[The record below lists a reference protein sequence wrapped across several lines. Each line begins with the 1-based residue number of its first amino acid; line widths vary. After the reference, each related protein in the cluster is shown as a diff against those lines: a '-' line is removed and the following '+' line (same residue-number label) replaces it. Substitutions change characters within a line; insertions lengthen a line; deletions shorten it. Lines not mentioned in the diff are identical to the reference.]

1 IAPHFD
7 VVIWRSLVNAPDAAE
22 IQAQW
27 RRRVAGAAMVEP
39 PPDPDAQ
46 AEYLFT
52 HLTQQRCLLVLD
64 NLESVM
70 GAGTD
75 AGRFPARFHGY
86 TRLIRQFAER
96 AHNSLLLIT
105 SREQPQICARLE
117 RAGLPLRTVEVA
129 GMRPDASELLLRQ
142 SGVSGVSG
150 DLQRLAAYYS
160 GNPLALLLA
169 AEAIHD
175 LFGGAVAE
183 YLQTESGVFDDVRIL
198 LDQHFARLGSV
209 EEAIMMWLALARE
222 PVAIQTLAAQI
233 SPPIS
238 TAAVMGALRSLQRRA
253 LVERRGGGFTL
264 QNVVMEYTTDR
275 LVQSLQTEILGAPL
289 HFLANHALV
298 KMRAKEYI
306 RSIQERLILIPL
318 ADALVA
324 HAGRVGAVTRLR
336 RLLDD
341 VRGHTAWSSS
351 YAAGNILNVLRS
363 IEGSLHDLDVSGLT
377 VRDLNLRDTHV
388 EHVNFAGATIKDA
401 AFSQQFGHI
410 LRISYHPDGGTIAAR
425 TGDEEIRIWRT
436 TDGQLTGAFTMPSN
450 LIFPVLYSPDGR
462 LLLAGGAHTDLILC
476 DADSCETRLV
486 LRGHRHRVWDAAFS
500 ADGRY
505 LATASA
511 DQTVRIWDPQTGP
524 CVHELRGHDHAVM
537 ALAVHP
543 DGAGLIPAADDGRT
557 QLWNVHDGTAE
568 DGWTTTPG
576 LRALALHPD
585 GALLATGGTDGA
597 LTLWEG
603 TSGRIRAHL
612 PAHAAGVSALAFDAT
627 GALLASAGEAGAI
640 RLWDVETTRVR
651 AVLEGH
657 TAAVG
662 HLAFHP
668 HLSQLASA
676 GWDRTLRI
684 WDSQSAQPL
693 MTLYGLRAG
702 VRALAFA
709 PDAQRLYSGSD
720 DGSVYAWP
728 VADFMA
734 GGSGATD
741 RTARDSTPDDL
752 AGLPAAISGV
762 VCTPDQRGLILG
774 CWDNTV
780 RIMDLA
786 TRAIVGTARWPLES
800 TWSTAVNA
808 TGRWL
813 ATGSRIGIVPVWSLP
828 EMRLYQQFEG
838 HSGRVKSVA
847 FHPTLPLLAS
857 ASADETVRIWDLEGS
872 ARHQVLRGHT
882 KSLMAVAYSPDGR
895 FLATAGQDR
904 TIRLWDAA
912 TGVHLHTL
920 HGHTNTIFALAFHPH
935 GHLLA
940 SAAEDQTIRMWDMD
954 AGAAIPWGR
963 VAPIGS
969 PIWSLAF
976 SHDGRLLASGS
987 SGEHIHLWHVAQGDL
1002 LGTVRIP
1009 RPYQD
1014 VTITDVHGLTAAQ
1027 RAALRELGA
1036 TDRMPRHTT
1045 HPTGA

>member
-1 IAPHFD
+1 
-7 VVIWRSLVNAPDAAE
+7 
-22 IQAQW
+22 
-27 RRRVAGAAMVEP
+27 M
-39 PPDPDAQ
+39 
-46 AEYLFT
+46 
-52 HLTQQRCLLVLD
+52 
-64 NLESVM
+64 
-70 GAGTD
+70 
-75 AGRFPARFHGY
+75 
-86 TRLIRQFAER
+86 
-96 AHNSLLLIT
+96 
-105 SREQPQICARLE
+105 
-117 RAGLPLRTVEVA
+117 
-129 GMRPDASELLLRQ
+129 
-142 SGVSGVSG
+142 
-150 DLQRLAAYYS
+150 
-160 GNPLALLLA
+160 
-169 AEAIHD
+169 
-175 LFGGAVAE
+175 
-183 YLQTESGVFDDVRIL
+183 
-198 LDQHFARLGSV
+198 
-209 EEAIMMWLALARE
+209 EEAIMMWLGTCAE

-275 LVQSLQTEILGAPL
+275 LVKSLQAEILGAPL
-289 HFLANHALV
+289 HILANHALV

-306 RSIQERLILIPL
+306 RSIQERLILVPL

-324 HAGRVGAVTRLR
+324 HAGRAGAVTRLR

-351 YAAGNILNVLRS
+351 YAAGNILNVLRY
-363 IEGSLHDLDVSGLT
+363 IEGSLHDLDVSDLT

-436 TDGQLTGAFTMPSN
+436 TDGQLAGAFTMPSN

-476 DADSCETRLV
+476 DADNCETRLV

-511 DQTVRIWDPQTGP
+511 DQTVRIWDPQTGS
-524 CVHELRGHDHAVM
+524 CLHELRGHDDAVM
-537 ALAVHP
+537 ALAFHP
-543 DGAGLIPAADDGRT
+543 DGTRLISAADDGRI
-557 QLWNVHDGTAE
+557 QVWNVHDGTAE
-568 DGWTTTPG
+568 DGWTTAPG
-576 LRALALHPD
+576 LRALALHPN

-597 LTLWEG
+597 ITLWEG

-640 RLWDVETTRVR
+640 RLWDVETMRVR

-752 AGLPAAISGV
+752 AGLPAAVSGV

-786 TRAIVGTARWPLES
+786 TRRLHRARHGGRWNPRGRRRWTLLAGWPQAAGSHRSRES
-800 TWSTAVNA
+800 PEPPASISSLKA
-808 TGRWL
+808 TGLRKGRL
-813 ATGSRIGIVPVWSLP
+813 IPPAVVGIG
-828 EMRLYQQFEG
+828 QC
-838 HSGRVKSVA
+838 
-847 FHPTLPLLAS
+847 T
-857 ASADETVRIWDLEGS
+857 TVRIWIWKA
-872 ARHQVLRGHT
+872 ARAIRCC
-882 KSLMAVAYSPDGR
+882 
-895 FLATAGQDR
+895 AG
-904 TIRLWDAA
+904 
-912 TGVHLHTL
+912 
-920 HGHTNTIFALAFHPH
+920 
-935 GHLLA
+935 
-940 SAAEDQTIRMWDMD
+940 
-954 AGAAIPWGR
+954 
-963 VAPIGS
+963 
-969 PIWSLAF
+969 
-976 SHDGRLLASGS
+976 
-987 SGEHIHLWHVAQGDL
+987 
-1002 LGTVRIP
+1002 
-1009 RPYQD
+1009 
-1014 VTITDVHGLTAAQ
+1014 
-1027 RAALRELGA
+1027 
-1036 TDRMPRHTT
+1036 
-1045 HPTGA
+1045 